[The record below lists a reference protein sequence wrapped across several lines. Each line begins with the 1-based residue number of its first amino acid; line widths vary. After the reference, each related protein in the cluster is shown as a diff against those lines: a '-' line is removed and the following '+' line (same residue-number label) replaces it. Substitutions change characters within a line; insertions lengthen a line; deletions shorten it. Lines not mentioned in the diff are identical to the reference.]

1 MIFYSNEEGLIK
13 PQGIK
18 NLTGIRDSSIE
29 LPHIAVGVFSEYL
42 LKDIVKKFKCEKA
55 GELTEKR
62 PVYILK

>member
-1 MIFYSNEEGLIK
+1 MIFYSNEEGFIK

-42 LKDIVKKFKCEKA
+42 LKDIVKNSNVKKLEN
-55 GELTEKR
+55 
-62 PVYILK
+62 